1 MKRNK
6 QCLSSIPPISTK
18 RTITSDL
25 NWTHWTQ
32 KDHSMWRWKS
42 RSWLEQQAHKC
53 GGVKSINGIYCKL
66 NIWTNICNT
75 SIGEPDV
82 KPSYYYYWTNILYKS
97 LLYKIYI
104 NVELF
109 FLLFAEWF
117 VESTDATLYTHGLT
131 WNDANKYCKSIGQ
144 NLVTIDK
151 YHKSKLLL
159 KSYSDN
165 SYQSR

>member
-1 MKRNK
+1 M
-6 QCLSSIPPISTK
+6 SSIPPISTK

-66 NIWTNICNT
+66 NIWTNI
-75 SIGEPDV
+75 
-82 KPSYYYYWTNILYKS
+82 LYKS

-131 WNDANKYCKSIGQ
+131 WNDANQYCKSIGQ